1 VRSGTCDSL
10 ARLLAFSFGFTSG
23 GVFTTNECTIGG
35 DPNLS
40 VLNMVREVK
49 IKSLRMVARAILAP
63 DRSAAEENKGE
74 KATQSAEV
82 RVAAARQSKTF
93 LAGTVDG

>member
-1 VRSGTCDSL
+1 
-10 ARLLAFSFGFTSG
+10 
-23 GVFTTNECTIGG
+23 
-35 DPNLS
+35 
-40 VLNMVREVK
+40 MVREVK

-82 RVAAARQSKTF
+82 RVDAARQSKTF

>member
-35 DPNLS
+35 DPNLW

-93 LAGTVDG
+93 LARTVDD